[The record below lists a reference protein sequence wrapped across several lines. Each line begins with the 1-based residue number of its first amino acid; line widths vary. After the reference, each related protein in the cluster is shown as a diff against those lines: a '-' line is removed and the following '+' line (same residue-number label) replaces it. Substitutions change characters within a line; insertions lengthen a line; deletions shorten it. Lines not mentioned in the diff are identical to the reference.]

1 MKRKLLHLKSIKT
14 LKSLEKNLKQRYD
27 GVEKNIKKLEIKKI
41 KIWQDIKNVEN
52 VIAKKEEWDIF
63 SRLSQNIIN

>member
-52 VIAKKEEWDIF
+52 VIAKKEE
-63 SRLSQNIIN
+63 